1 MKKIE
6 TAIEINAPLENVW
19 SALMDHKEYPN
30 WNPFVKTITG
40 SAIVGEKLAT
50 TIQLEGKKPM
60 SFKPIV
66 LVNEANKE
74 FRWKGKMFVNGLFD
88 GEHYFILEKI
98 DAENTRFIHGEQFSG
113 VFTGVILKMIGKQT
127 QSGFKAMNAAL
138 KVRVESEKKKV

>member
-6 TAIEINAPLENVW
+6 TLLEINAPLEKVW
-19 SALMDHKEYPN
+19 STLMNHKEYPN
-30 WNPFVKTITG
+30 WNPFVQTIAG

-66 LVNEANKE
+66 LVNKTNQE

-98 DAENTRFIHGEQFSG
+98 DAEKTRFIHGEQFSG
-113 VFTGVILKMIGKQT
+113 LLTGLFMKMIGKQT
-127 QSGFKAMNAAL
+127 QIGFEAMNAAL
-138 KVRVESEKKKV
+138 KSQAESQK

>member
-19 SALMDHKEYPN
+19 STLMNHKEYPN

-60 SFKPIV
+60 SFQPIV
-66 LVNEANKE
+66 LVNRANQE

-98 DAENTRFIHGEQFSG
+98 DAEKTRFIHGEQFSG
-113 VFTGVILKMIGKQT
+113 LLTGLFMKMIGKQT
-127 QSGFKAMNAAL
+127 QSGFKAMNEAL

>member
-6 TAIEINAPLENVW
+6 TAIEINAPLEKVW
-19 SALMDHKEYPN
+19 STLMNHKEYPN

-40 SAIVGEKLAT
+40 SVIVGEKLAT

-66 LVNEANKE
+66 LVNETNQE

-88 GEHYFILEKI
+88 GEHYFVLEKI
-98 DAENTRFIHGEQFSG
+98 DAEKTRFIHGEQFSG
-113 VFTGVILKMIGKQT
+113 FLTGVILKMIQEGT
-127 QSGFKAMNAAL
+127 IRGFKAMNTAL
-138 KVRVESEKKKV
+138 KIRVESEKKKV